1 MEQIVAKSVE
11 ATGQAKL
18 RGQLQELQEIWKG
31 VNFTTKNYKEKDN

>member
-18 RGQLQELQEIWKG
+18 RNALNDLDNIWSTQEF
-31 VNFTTKNYKEKDN
+31 VVKNYKERDN